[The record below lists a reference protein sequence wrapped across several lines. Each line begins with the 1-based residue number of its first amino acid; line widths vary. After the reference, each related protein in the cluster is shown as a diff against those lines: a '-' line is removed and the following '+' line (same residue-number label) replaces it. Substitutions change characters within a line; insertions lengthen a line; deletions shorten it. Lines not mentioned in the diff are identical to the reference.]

1 MDTPNC
7 PECLEPISMDDRFC
21 EACGR
26 NLLVRRTPIGGP
38 TGPAEATCI
47 LCASPDID
55 DEHYCTQCG
64 RHQPAARD
72 RVEYT
77 LGQVSG
83 VSDRGRRRARNED
96 SMAFGVVAGKGIAA
110 VVCDGVASSERA
122 EQASQAAA
130 DAATDVLVD
139 ALIDGSDPEQA
150 TIDAVSAACLSVEQ
164 LDGPENGGG
173 VAPSCTFV
181 SVVTTEED
189 VTVGW
194 VGDSRVYWLAGD
206 TSAQLTKDDTWA
218 AQLVAEGVLTEEE
231 AKTDRR
237 AHVLSRWIGA
247 DAGQVVPSVTTFK
260 PTESGVFL
268 LCSDGLHNY
277 RPDVEDLLPLA
288 DCGPDEYVK
297 VALEAGGHDNITVVV
312 VPFTPRA

>member
-1 MDTPNC
+1 MDIPKC
-7 PECLEPISMDDRFC
+7 PDCLAPIAMDDRFC

-38 TGPAEATCI
+38 TGPAQASCI
-47 LCASPDID
+47 LCGSPDID

-96 SMAFGVVAGKGIAA
+96 SMAFGVVGGRGVAA

-130 DAATDVLVD
+130 DAATDVLLD
-139 ALIDGSDPEQA
+139 ALIEGVDGEQA
-150 TIDAVSAACLSVEQ
+150 TIDAVAAACLAVEQ
-164 LDGPENGGG
+164 LEGPEAGA

-181 SVVTTEED
+181 SVLTTPSGA
-189 VTVGW
+189 TIGW
-194 VGDSRVYWLAGD
+194 VGDSRVYWLAGES
-206 TSAQLTKDDTWA
+206 SAQLTKDDTWA

-247 DAGQVVPSVTTFK
+247 DAGQVVPSVVSLQ
-260 PTESGVFL
+260 PTEPGVFL

-288 DCGPDEYVK
+288 SCGPEEYVK

-312 VPFTPRA
+312 VPFTPQS